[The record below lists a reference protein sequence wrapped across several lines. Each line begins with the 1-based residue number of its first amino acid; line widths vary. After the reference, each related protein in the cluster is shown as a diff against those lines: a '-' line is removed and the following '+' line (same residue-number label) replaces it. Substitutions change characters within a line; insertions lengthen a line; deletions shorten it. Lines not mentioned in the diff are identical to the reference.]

1 MAESASKW
9 ETGGFYGA
17 PVTKALCV
25 AVLGAHIAMSNS
37 ALPDNLISLPLSVWK
52 LFFGTIA
59 FANLGEVVWS
69 LPILYAFRGIE
80 RRMGSIKFASFCL
93 LCSLSVLFTQV
104 GLLHV
109 FSFTKV
115 ASGPYAIIFGLF
127 VFYFAM
133 IPKLSPNSLSLFG
146 IQFSDKTMTYFMGLQ
161 LALNSWSNSFASAAA
176 GVAFGLLYTA
186 EILPVHRI
194 RIPSSISSL
203 FGKAVLPWLGSM
215 SPWESRVRREQQ
227 RQQQRRQQLAQQANN
242 MTPQQLAELAR
253 RNPAAAEAMLQQS
266 QMMANQH
273 QQNMMQQRGAPNQPG
288 GGGGGGDGGG
298 GGGGVGGG
306 GGGGGGQFPVVEPTE
321 ENVAQI
327 VAMGFTADRAREAL
341 RSTQNNVE
349 AAVGRLL
356 Q

>member
-1 MAESASKW
+1 MTRGPADVHNLTTPFAMAASKW

-127 VFYFAM
+127 V
-133 IPKLSPNSLSLFG
+133 
-146 IQFSDKTMTYFMGLQ
+146 
-161 LALNSWSNSFASAAA
+161 
-176 GVAFGLLYTA
+176 LLCHDTQVVTQQ
-186 EILPVHRI
+186 PV
-194 RIPSSISSL
+194 
-203 FGKAVLPWLGSM
+203 
-215 SPWESRVRREQQ
+215 
-227 RQQQRRQQLAQQANN
+227 
-242 MTPQQLAELAR
+242 
-253 RNPAAAEAMLQQS
+253 
-266 QMMANQH
+266 
-273 QQNMMQQRGAPNQPG
+273 
-288 GGGGGGDGGG
+288 
-298 GGGGVGGG
+298 
-306 GGGGGGQFPVVEPTE
+306 
-321 ENVAQI
+321 I
-327 VAMGFTADRAREAL
+327 VWH
-341 RSTQNNVE
+341 
-349 AAVGRLL
+349 
-356 Q
+356 